1 MGLDVSHDCWN
12 GAYSAFMRFRSN
24 LAAAIGIDIMN
35 MENFGGKQ
43 IPWPSKT
50 DEPLVILLNHSD
62 CDGTIAVEDLIP
74 LADRLDQVAKLIEA
88 GPPPDDMTG
97 MSMEMKDGALSVQ
110 RHGGHLTRNG
120 GTVGAARTFA
130 KGCRLAA
137 SRNEIVD
144 FH

>member
-50 DEPLVILLNHSD
+50 DEPLALCGKIAYAFS
-62 CDGTIAVEDLIP
+62 TAVEP
-74 LADRLDQVAKLIEA
+74 GYLALIE
-88 GPPPDDMTG
+88 
-97 MSMEMKDGALSVQ
+97 
-110 RHGGHLTRNG
+110 RR
-120 GTVGAARTFA
+120 
-130 KGCRLAA
+130 
-137 SRNEIVD
+137 
-144 FH
+144 